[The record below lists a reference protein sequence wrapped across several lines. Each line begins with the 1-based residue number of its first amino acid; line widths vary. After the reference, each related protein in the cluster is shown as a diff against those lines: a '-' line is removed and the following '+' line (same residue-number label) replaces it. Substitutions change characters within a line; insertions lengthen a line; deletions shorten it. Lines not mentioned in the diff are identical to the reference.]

1 MQTFIPFIRERSPIG
16 MILKTA
22 EELKREEQN
31 LSRSKSI
38 RKSKKKFDQS
48 EKAYLAKILKK

>member
-1 MQTFIPFIRERSPIG
+1 